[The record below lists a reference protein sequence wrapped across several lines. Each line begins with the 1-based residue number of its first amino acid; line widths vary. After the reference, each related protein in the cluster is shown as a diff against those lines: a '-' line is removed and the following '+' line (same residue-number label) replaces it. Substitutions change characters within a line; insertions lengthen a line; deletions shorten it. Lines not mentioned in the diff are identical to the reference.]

1 MTDQQHPSDATE
13 TTRTPLAPAPLAP
26 TPPEPYPTIET
37 GGVAFAGPVGRSDV
51 RSGTR
56 TTARRVGILGGSAVL
71 LLVGIVAVMA
81 ASPTQPSPAG
91 AAASTAPDAS
101 VVPGASA
108 APGSSAPTGH
118 GRGPLP
124 AFGFPIGPGAGSFG
138 GPGFGFGGFG
148 LGQIT
153 ITSIDGSKVSLKTDD
168 GWTRTIAVTSDT
180 KITKAGKTIT
190 VDDLAVGDH
199 VRIAQDRASDGT
211 YTVTA
216 IIVVLPSVAG
226 QVSAIDG
233 DTITV
238 TQLGGTKTTVHVG
251 DSTTYTVDGKTGKLS
266 DIKVGAFIVAEGTQ
280 RSDGSLDAASVRA
293 GFGGKLVP
301 GGPSSGRPG
310 FPGNRHGDG
319 TAPNASPAPST
330 SAS

>member
-1 MTDQQHPSDATE
+1 
-13 TTRTPLAPAPLAP
+13 
-26 TPPEPYPTIET
+26 
-37 GGVAFAGPVGRSDV
+37 
-51 RSGTR
+51 
-56 TTARRVGILGGSAVL
+56 
-71 LLVGIVAVMA
+71 MA
-81 ASPTQPSPAG
+81 ASPAPSANTG
-91 AAASTAPDAS
+91 ADAS
-101 VVPGASA
+101 SSPNATVAPGASA
-108 APGSSAPTGH
+108 VPDPSAPAGGR

-124 AFGFPIGPGAGSFG
+124 AFGLPIGPGAGSFG

-153 ITSIDGSKVSLKTDD
+153 ITGIDGSNVSLKTDD

-238 TQLGGTKTTVHVG
+238 TQPGGTKTTVHVSG
-251 DSTTYTVDGKTGKLS
+251 STTYTVDGKAGKLS

-280 RSDGSLDAASVRA
+280 RSDGSLDAAAVRA
-293 GFGGKLVP
+293 GFGGKIVP
-301 GGPSSGRPG
+301 GGPSSGLPG
-310 FPGNRHGDG
+310 FPGFRHGG
-319 TAPNASPAPST
+319 GGAGPKPSPAPST